1 MGVIKLRFGIEFTE
15 VDYNIKNLSILVK
28 KKYRKGMTEMFDFN
42 ELYGSDSFTD
52 SALRAISHGIRRA
65 GQMGHTY
72 VGTEHL
78 LLGLLSDDS
87 SAAASILTRFSVTYN
102 DVEKKI
108 SELIGSGEPTVV
120 TGSML
125 TPAAKRCIRFAKRTA
140 GDVSNTRVGTEHIL
154 CAILNQQNS
163 TARSILYDLNCNISL
178 LYTSAGEA
186 VEKSAVL
193 GQAKE
198 RPKLAQLE
206 KYGFDMVERARTKGY
221 DPCVERDAELTRMIE
236 ILMRRGK
243 NNPCLVG
250 EAGVGKTAIV
260 EALATKI
267 ASSDVP
273 QALLGKRIFSLS
285 LTSLLAGAKYRGDF
299 EERLKACV
307 EEASRTG
314 DVILF
319 IDELHTL
326 VGAGAAEGA
335 IDAANILKPMLAR
348 GELRLIGATTYDEYR
363 KTVESDRALERRFCV
378 IKVAEP
384 STQSAVKMLMRLKPK
399 YEQHH
404 KVTIENEAIEAAVEL
419 SARYITDRYLPDKAI
434 DIIDEACASVK
445 LNDFTHP
452 EKRRELSSAFNDY
465 VSGKIPKERYFEELF
480 KRTGN
485 CCADTPVTR
494 SDVESIIT
502 LQTSIPRSRLLADK
516 SEDVYKRLNEKI
528 VGQPEAVASLIS
540 ALKRAGT
547 GLGRSSGPLAAL
559 MFSGPTGVGKTEL
572 AKTLAEEM
580 FGGEDALVRFDMSE
594 FSERYSVSRLIGS
607 PPGYVGF
614 GQGGELTEKVRKRPS
629 CVLLFDEFEKADR
642 EVAALLLQ
650 LLDTGFLTDSNGKK
664 VSFRNCAVIMTT
676 NAVAQKASSCGFASG
691 GSSDAR
697 GGLSKVF
704 SFELMNRLDAVCSF
718 RRLGRADCEEI
729 AKKRLSEL
737 SERAAGQGLELDIS
751 DSVASAV
758 VNDADF
764 ETFGAREIARVVSE
778 KIENRLADMLLS
790 GVSGRVRVSA
800 DGENISIEQQSVL
813 SA

>member
-1 MGVIKLRFGIEFTE
+1 
-15 VDYNIKNLSILVK
+15 
-28 KKYRKGMTEMFDFN
+28 MFEFN
-42 ELYGSDSFTD
+42 ELYGNDNFTD
-52 SALRAISHGIRRA
+52 SALRSISHGIRRA

-78 LLGLLSDDS
+78 LLGLLSDGS
-87 SAAASILTRFSVTYN
+87 SAASSILDRFSVSYKA
-102 DVEKKI
+102 VENKI
-108 SELIGSGEPTVV
+108 LELIGSGEPTVV

-140 GDVSNTRVGTEHIL
+140 GDVSNTKAGTEHIL

-163 TARSILYDLNCNISL
+163 TARSILFDLNCNISR

-186 VEKSAVL
+186 VEKSSVL

-198 RPKLAQLE
+198 QQRLTHLE
-206 KYGFDMVERARTKGY
+206 KYGFDMVERAKKSGY
-221 DPCVERDAELTRMIE
+221 DPCVERDGEITRMIE

-267 ASSDVP
+267 ANAEVP
-273 QALLGKRIFSLS
+273 KPLIGKRIFSLS
-285 LTSLLAGAKYRGDF
+285 LTTLLAGAKYRGDF
-299 EERLKACV
+299 EDRLKACI

-363 KTVESDRALERRFCV
+363 KTVEGDKALERRFCV
-378 IKVAEP
+378 IRVNEP
-384 STQSAVKMLMRLKPK
+384 SQDAAVKMLTRLKSK

-404 KVTIENEAIEAAVEL
+404 KVVIESSAIEAAVSL

-445 LNDFTHP
+445 LKDFTNS
-452 EKRRELSSAFNDY
+452 ESRSDLSSAFNDY
-465 VSGKIPKERYFEELF
+465 VNGKIPKESYFEELF
-480 KRTGN
+480 RRTGDN
-485 CCADTPVTR
+485 DGVTR
-494 SDVESIIT
+494 VMPSDVERIIT
-502 LQTSIPRSRLLADK
+502 LQTSIPQDK
-516 SEDVYKRLNEKI
+516 LVAVSSEDVYNKLSSKI
-528 VGQPEAVASLIS
+528 IGQPEAIASLIS

-547 GLGRSSGPLAAL
+547 GLRANEGPMAAL

-572 AKTLAEEM
+572 GRILAKSL
-580 FGGEDALVRFDMSE
+580 FGSDEALIRFDMSE
-594 FSERYSVSRLIGS
+594 FSERHSVSRLIGS
-607 PPGYVGF
+607 PPGYVGYQ
-614 GQGGELTEKVRKRPS
+614 QGGELTERVRKRPS

-642 EVAALLLQ
+642 EVAAILLQ
-650 LLDTGFLTDSNGKK
+650 LLDTGFLTDSNGRK
-664 VSFRNCAVIMTT
+664 VSFKNCIVILTT
-676 NAVAQKASSCGFASG
+676 NAVSTKNATCGFTSG
-691 GSSDAR
+691 EAGDGTRS
-697 GGLSKVF
+697 GLSKVF

-718 RRLGRADCEEI
+718 RRLTRDDCEQIAEI
-729 AKKRLSEL
+729 RLNELVERASVQGIELEL
-737 SERAAGQGLELDIS
+737 SSNLARE
-751 DSVASAV
+751 V
-758 VNDADF
+758 VDGSSF
-764 ETFGAREIARVVSE
+764 ETFGAREIARVISD
-778 KIENRLADMLLS
+778 KIENPLADLLLS
-790 GVSGRVRVSA
+790 GTRGRVMVTA
-800 DGENISIEQQSVL
+800 DGGVVSFETESVL